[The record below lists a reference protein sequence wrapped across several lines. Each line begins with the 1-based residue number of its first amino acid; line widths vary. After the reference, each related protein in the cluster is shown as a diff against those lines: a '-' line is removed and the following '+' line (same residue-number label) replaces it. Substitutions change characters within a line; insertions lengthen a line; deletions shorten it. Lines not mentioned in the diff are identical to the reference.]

1 MNLIPQWQQFWK
13 MYSVQLSALLV
24 ALNLAAT
31 YWPAF
36 QGVLPDGVF
45 TAVNSFL
52 GLAVIVSRLIKQPAL
67 TPVDDKPAT

>member
-1 MNLIPQWQQFWK
+1 M
-13 MYSVQLSALLV
+13 

-36 QGVLPDGVF
+36 QGVLPAGVF

-52 GLAVIVSRLIKQPAL
+52 GVAVIVSRIIKQPEL
-67 TPVDDKPAT
+67 STDKPTV

>member
-1 MNLIPQWQQFWK
+1 MNLIPQWQQLWK
-13 MYSVQLSALLV
+13 LYSVQLSAILV

-52 GLAVIVSRLIKQPAL
+52 GLAVIVSRIIKQPAL
-67 TPVDDKPAT
+67 ATPAEPSK